1 MTDTTLSPTT
11 SMGTFDQSGN
21 YIPRKITERD
31 ASFADELN
39 STFVEIKEG
48 KLVTGTVVRITRE
61 EVLLEI
67 GYKTEGVILGRELAI
82 RQDIDPHTVVSLGEK
97 IEALVLTLEDKEGR
111 LLLSKKR
118 AQYERA
124 WGDVERVKNEDGTV
138 EGLVI
143 EEVKGGLI
151 VDIGLRGFLPA
162 SLVELRRV
170 KDLAPYVGQKIQ
182 AKILELDRQ
191 RNNVVLSRRAVLEAT
206 QRESRD
212 GFLVNLKVGEVRKGR
227 V

>member
-1 MTDTTLSPTT
+1 MTDTTLSPAA

-31 ASFADELN
+31 ASFADEIN
-39 STFVEIKEG
+39 NTFVEIKEG
-48 KLVTGTVVRITRE
+48 KLVTGTVVRIARE
-61 EVLLEI
+61 EELLEI
-67 GYKTEGVILGRELAI
+67 GYKTEGVILARELAI
-82 RQDIDPHTVVSLGEK
+82 RQDVDPHTVVKLGEK

-124 WGDVERVKNEDGTV
+124 WGDVERIKNEDGTV
-138 EGLVI
+138 EGHVI

-170 KDLAPYVGQKIQ
+170 KD
-182 AKILELDRQ
+182 
-191 RNNVVLSRRAVLEAT
+191 
-206 QRESRD
+206 
-212 GFLVNLKVGEVRKGR
+212 
-227 V
+227 

>member
-124 WGDVERVKNEDGTV
+124 WGDVERVKKPLSLPWFNLDV
-138 EGLVI
+138 SY
-143 EEVKGGLI
+143 
-151 VDIGLRGFLPA
+151 LRLLF
-162 SLVELRRV
+162 S
-170 KDLAPYVGQKIQ
+170 
-182 AKILELDRQ
+182 
-191 RNNVVLSRRAVLEAT
+191 VLT
-206 QRESRD
+206 
-212 GFLVNLKVGEVRKGR
+212 
-227 V
+227 